1 VKQLYPSYAPPE
13 KWRNESQAR
22 RLEGEEWRAVRQ
34 RILRRDNY
42 KCAYC
47 GYRAEKFQ
55 VVDHIDGDPENNS
68 DDNFQVICQ
77 MCNCVKHSGQGCVL
91 KGIVELYRYSWF
103 SQNSLI
109 ILTRFLRDL
118 GKSDEEIKKLL
129 GLEEQVPFEMD
140 RQYLMPLFAFVTS
153 RSTRKGDDMYDR
165 WKDYH
170 ERVLRPWYGEKEIET
185 TLQSIAPEQY
195 RLLREQVKL
204 KVVTYI
210 PELADQQDKPI
221 TDLLIK
227 AGVFK
232 ELRKKVRSNRH
243 EISFAAVE

>member
-1 VKQLYPSYAPPE
+1 MKHLYPSYAPPE
-13 KWRNESQAR
+13 KWRNESQAH
-22 RLEGEEWRAVRQ
+22 RLEGEEWRAIRL

-68 DDNFQVICQ
+68 DDNFQIICQ

-91 KGIVELYRYSWF
+91 KGVVELHRYSWF

-118 GKSDEEIKKLL
+118 GKPDGEIKKLL

-140 RQYLMPLFAFVTS
+140 REYLIPLFAFVTS
-153 RSTRKGDDMYDR
+153 RSTRKGNDMYDR

-170 ERVLRPWYGEKEIET
+170 EGVLRPQYGEKEIET
-185 TLQSIAPEQY
+185 QLQSIAPDQY
-195 RLLREQVKL
+195 RALHEQVKV
-204 KVVTYI
+204 KVMVYI
-210 PELADQQDKPI
+210 PELVDHKDESIA
-221 TDLLIK
+221 DLLIK
-227 AGVFK
+227 AGMFK
-232 ELRKKVRSNRH
+232 ELRKKVRSNRPG
-243 EISFAAVE
+243 ISFAAVE